1 MCFRICKLFD
11 NKKWWLAGGIPASAC
26 VAAYQPK
33 GASGLAES
41 YTNLAN
47 PGVYNC
53 TAPTAAPTWD
63 VVNGWKFNGT
73 TQYLDSGV
81 IPPINQTWSGIV
93 RWSNIATNSAFLTI
107 FGAESATNTGFIIAF
122 RTLDTPD
129 RYYYYNGGLL
139 NAGLLRT
146 VALGVSAVSGNR
158 GFFNG
163 VAETGVIPTT
173 AAVNTS
179 SIFIGCLNSSGSPY
193 IEGTQYIQAVAFFST
208 VLTDYQIAE
217 LTRAM
222 NAL

>member
-1 MCFRICKLFD
+1 MCFRRIAALFD
-11 NKKWWLAGGIPASAC
+11 PKPWWLAGGIPASAC

-33 GASGLAES
+33 GASGLTES

-47 PGVYNC
+47 PGLYNC

-93 RWSNIATNSAFLTI
+93 KFTNANLLSTFCSI
-107 FGAESATNTGFIIAF
+107 FGAGPLVNTGYMIAVSNSVRF
-122 RTLDTPD
+122 
-129 RYYYYNGGLL
+129 YYNGGYKSFSGGKSAAVMAF
-139 NAGLLRT
+139 AGVYCYLDG
-146 VALGVSAVSGNR
+146 AK
-158 GFFNG
+158 
-163 VAETGVIPTT
+163 ETGTIPYT
-173 AAVNTS
+173 AAVNTYS
-179 SIFIGCLNSSGSPY
+179 VFIGSLNNAGTPY
-193 IEGTQYIQAVAFFST
+193 FTYSQASYIQAVAFFST
-208 VLTDYQIAE
+208 VLTDYQVAE